1 MTFKGVL
8 DKMKIRFMWLIL
20 SVLTG
25 AVTGVVGAVFHH
37 LIFTVTGLREKNDWI
52 IYTLPVAAL
61 LITFMYRRS
70 KEKLTTDTVFADI
83 RDRKE
88 INPLLSPFIFVASI
102 ISHLA
107 GASMGREGAAL
118 QIGGGIGSGIGHLLK
133 IGEDKR
139 GRLMVL
145 GMSGAFSAIFMT
157 PVTAAI
163 FAIEVLTVGHMRYY
177 RIFYC
182 MASSLTAFAIS
193 LLMGNERTEFPFVPE
208 VSFSGEM
215 VLKTALLALISG
227 LVALLFCK
235 LISSAEK
242 NISKVIKNAYIRSF
256 VLGLAILGVTLL
268 LNTRMYNGA
277 GMDIIEL
284 FLSGNTES
292 ILKLMTG
299 ITLFAFLIKMIMTV
313 LSISAGFKGG
323 EIIPS
328 FYIGAALGVL
338 FGILIGLD
346 LSFAASIGMVVLFTG
361 ITNCPI
367 ASIVLA
373 TELFGSGN
381 LLYYALAVGIGFISS
396 GKRGIYEEQK
406 LAY

>member
-1 MTFKGVL
+1 MTFKEIFEKL
-8 DKMKIRFMWLIL
+8 KLMLMWLCL

-25 AVTGVVGAVFHH
+25 AVTGVVGAFFHH
-37 LIFTVTGLREKNDWI
+37 LIGSVTALRESRGWI
-52 IYTLPVAAL
+52 IYFLPIGAL
-61 LITFMYRRS
+61 LITFIYRRS
-70 KEKLTTDTVFADI
+70 KEKLTTDTVFAGI
-83 RDRKE
+83 RDKKE
-88 INPLLSPFIFVASI
+88 LNPLLTPFIFFASI
-102 ISHLA
+102 VSHLV
-107 GASMGREGAAL
+107 GASVGREGAAL
-118 QIGGGIGSGIGHLLK
+118 QIGGGIGSGIGHVLK
-133 IGEDKR
+133 VGDEKR
-139 GRLMVL
+139 GRLVVL
-145 GMSGAFSAIFMT
+145 GMAGAFSAIFMT

-193 LLMGNERTEFPFVPE
+193 LLMGNARTEFPLVPE
-208 VSFSGEM
+208 LAFDFET
-215 VLKTALLALISG
+215 VLKVALLAVVSG

-235 LISSAEK
+235 LISIAEK
-242 NISKVIKNAYIRSF
+242 NISKILRNPYVRSF
-256 VLGLAILGVTLL
+256 VIGVLILGITLI

-277 GMDIIEL
+277 GMDIIGD
-284 FLSGNTES
+284 FLSGDNQK
-292 ILKLMTG
+292 ILGMMTG
-299 ITLFAFLIKMIMTV
+299 ITLFAFLIKMTMTV

-323 EIIPS
+323 EIVPS

-338 FGILIGLD
+338 FGILIGVD
-346 LSFAASIGMVVLFTG
+346 LSFAASIGMIVLFTG
-361 ITNCPI
+361 ITNCPV

-396 GKRGIYEEQK
+396 GKKGIYEEQK